1 LKPGTKEHFLEFL
14 GREYPHLL
22 PRYRELFPG
31 AYAPAAAKA
40 PVASMVA
47 ELKRR
52 HGVGDRRAF
61 RAEPPLEP
69 IQLDLAV

>member
-1 LKPGTKEHFLEFL
+1 MEFL

-31 AYAPAAAKA
+31 AYAPPAVKA
-40 PVASMVA
+40 PVTAAVA

-52 HGVGDRRAF
+52 HGVADRRAW
-61 RAEPPLEP
+61 RDEPPLEP
-69 IQLDLAV
+69 LQLDLAV

>member
-1 LKPGTKEHFLEFL
+1 MEFL

-31 AYAPAAAKA
+31 AYAPPSAKGPVTAA
-40 PVASMVA
+40 VA

-52 HGVGDRRAF
+52 HGVADRRPW
-61 RAEPPLEP
+61 RAQPPPEPV
-69 IQLDLAV
+69 QLGLAV